1 MSGRYVLAVSLDPL
15 DATTV
20 LFFGHLAERM
30 AGALRVVRYGQPDLA
45 GHVAG
50 ASAVILV
57 RALFE
62 MTPVVWAA
70 RAFAIPVYYF
80 LDDNFMV
87 LREQRGPWSPF
98 VERYSVPNVRDRLR
112 AFTGV
117 MLSSRI
123 LMQYFEQ
130 HRLHSRLLFF
140 PPVAWPQPIRPT
152 SRTGTG
158 VGFFG
163 GSHLHDT
170 FRDSVLPAVRRLAVE
185 QPVRLIVAG
194 VTAAIP
200 ASPGLSVAVQPY
212 DRSYANGL
220 RTLAEAGVDVLVH
233 PSVASL
239 ANNEYKNPHALISAD
254 AIGAVPVVSA
264 RPPYDHLGDE
274 DVVLQCDDTVESWHS
289 ALALACQPATRRR
302 IGERLAA
309 FCAANFSGTVNR
321 QVIDEMI
328 AARPAPAAG
337 VALWRRAGVRC
348 AFLVDHL
355 RRATRGVR

>member
-30 AGALRVVRYGQPDLA
+30 AGALRGSGLRPTRSGGL
-45 GHVAG
+45 VAG

-62 MTPVVWAA
+62 MTRVVWAA

-112 AFTGV
+112 AVTGV

-123 LMQYFEQ
+123 LMRYFEQ
-130 HRLHSRLLFF
+130 HQLHSRLVFF
-140 PPVAWPQPIRPT
+140 PPVAWPQPIRRI
-152 SRTGTG
+152 SRTATG

-170 FRDSVLPAVRRLAVE
+170 FRDSVLPAVRRLAAE

-212 DRSYANGL
+212 DRSHADGL
-220 RTLAEAGVDVLVH
+220 RTLAEAGIDVLVQ

-239 ANNEYKNPHALISAD
+239 ANNEYTNPHALISAD
-254 AIGAVPVVSA
+254 AIGAIPVVSA
-264 RPPYDHLGDE
+264 RPPYDHLADE
-274 DVVLQCDDTVESWHS
+274 GVVLQCDDTVKSWHS
-289 ALALACQPATRRR
+289 ALALACQPATRHR
-302 IGERLAA
+302 IGERLTAY
-309 FCAANFSGTVNR
+309 CAANFGGAVNR
-321 QVIDEMI
+321 QVIGEMLG
-328 AARPAPAAG
+328 ARPSPGAG

-348 AFLVDHL
+348 ALLVEQI
-355 RRATRGVR
+355 RRAARRVR